1 MVSATVVP
9 SLQSPRLDSVL
20 SRLFHLGVLPQALEK
35 WLPKALWAEINLLFV
50 GFGQQVSCR
59 DGGVARNALCL
70 TFVYRFAAQS
80 TPTVRRAS
88 TARFVLSAARH
99 CAPQRM
105 LPGTSSRGELRG
117 DPHCIPPSSNFC
129 SSSNHHFC
137 RTTGTGVRRAAN
149 HTSAHSSPRSPPSIN
164 LLCLF
169 NMKLIVA
176 VVVLACVVAAQANY
190 ATPALN
196 HCNMLKNA
204 TSCDAQAGE
213 CVWCKC
219 AAIPSGCFTP
229 VRTPSRQF

>member
-88 TARFVLSAARH
+88 TARFALSAARH
-99 CAPQRM
+99 CATQRM
-105 LPGTSSRGELRG
+105 LPGTSSRASFEAILIAFLNHQIFARHRIIIFAAPLAQECAEQPITHPHIRLHVAPVNQPPLFVQHEAYRRRCGSRLRG
-117 DPHCIPPSSNFC
+117 RGP
-129 SSSNHHFC
+129 
-137 RTTGTGVRRAAN
+137 GQ
-149 HTSAHSSPRSPPSIN
+149 
-164 LLCLF
+164 LCHPGSEPLQH
-169 NMKLIVA
+169 
-176 VVVLACVVAAQANY
+176 AQERHI
-190 ATPALN
+190 L
-196 HCNMLKNA
+196 
-204 TSCDAQAGE
+204 
-213 CVWCKC
+213 
-219 AAIPSGCFTP
+219 
-229 VRTPSRQF
+229 